1 MQRHWVIDGNNVMG
15 SRADGWWNDRVG
27 SSARLAQEIA
37 VWTRGHEDAAV
48 LVFDCRPTRE
58 ISVAAGGNLVVEF
71 ARRVKKDGA
80 DDRIVEIVEDLLARF
95 ATQPEIITV
104 TSDKG
109 LINRL
114 PPGVEVVSSGRFI
127 AGELSKDG

>member
-48 LVFDCRPTRE
+48 LVFDCRPTGE
-58 ISVAAGGNLVVEF
+58 ISVAAGGNLAVEF
-71 ARRVKKDGA
+71 AHRVKKDGA
-80 DDRIVEIVEDLLARF
+80 DDRIVEIVEDLF
-95 ATQPEIITV
+95 AQSANSPEIITV

-114 PPGVEVVSSGRFI
+114 PPGVQVVSSGRFI
-127 AGELSKDG
+127 ADELSKSG